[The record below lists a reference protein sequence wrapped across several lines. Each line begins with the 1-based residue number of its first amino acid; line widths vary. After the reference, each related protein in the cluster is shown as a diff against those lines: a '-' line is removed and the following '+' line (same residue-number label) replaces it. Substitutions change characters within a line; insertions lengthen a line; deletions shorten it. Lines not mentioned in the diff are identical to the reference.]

1 MNARYKR
8 FCEEFIID
16 LNGKQAAI
24 RAGYSETR
32 AAVTAVELLTRNDVQ
47 EYILEL
53 KKERSERT
61 EVTAD
66 MVIKELAKIGF
77 SDIKE
82 YYASENQTIDVT
94 KLDNKLSAAISSI
107 KITETEG
114 DWGSK
119 TVKEFKLH
127 DKLSALDKIGK
138 HLGIF
143 EKDNKQKG
151 VDTVGMQLII
161 NKTVTKDVKGR
172 NDKPKA

>member
-1 MNARYKR
+1 MNVKHQR

-24 RAGYSETR
+24 RTGYSELR
-32 AAVTAVELLTRNDVQ
+32 AAATAADLLTRKDVQ
-47 EYILEL
+47 DYITQL
-53 KKERSERT
+53 KKDRSERT
-61 EVTAD
+61 EITAD
-66 MVIKELAKIGF
+66 MVIKELAKLGF

-82 YYASENQTIDVT
+82 YYESENKTIDVT
-94 KLDNKLSAAISSI
+94 KLENRLSAAISSI

-143 EKDNKQKG
+143 EKDNKQKAVENG
-151 VDTVGMQLII
+151 GLQLVI
-161 NKTVTKDVKGR
+161 NKTVTRDVKDL
-172 NDKPKA
+172 NKPK

>member
-1 MNARYKR
+1 MNEKHKR
-8 FCEEFIID
+8 FSQEYIVD

-24 RAGYSETR
+24 RTGYTESR
-32 AAVTAVELLTRNDVQ
+32 AEVTASELLARKDVQ
-47 EYILEL
+47 DYILEL

-61 EVTAD
+61 EITAD
-66 MVIKELAKIGF
+66 MVIKELAKLGF

-82 YYASENQTIDVT
+82 YYESENKTIDVT
-94 KLDNKLSAAISSI
+94 KLENRLSAAISSI
-107 KITETEG
+107 KVTETEG

-143 EKDNKQKG
+143 EKDNKQKV
-151 VDTVGMQLII
+151 VDTGGLHLII
-161 NKTVTKDVKGR
+161 NKTVTKDVKGL
-172 NDKPKA
+172 NKPK